1 MKKKTD
7 IERSIGICMRVGV
20 LIAAALMLFG
30 FVLLLIN
37 FEQHFSGF
45 EDFSFTQILTG
56 LLYLNPYSYM
66 SIGIFVLIL
75 TPIIR
80 VVSSIILFIKEK
92 NILYSLITTA
102 VLAILI
108 LSFIVALING

>member
-20 LIAAALMLFG
+20 VAAAVLMLFG

-37 FEQHFSGF
+37 FEQHFAGF
-45 EDFSFTQILTG
+45 ENFSFLEILTG

-66 SIGIFVLIL
+66 LLGIFVLIL

-80 VVSSIILFIKEK
+80 VVSSIILFIREK
-92 NILYSLITTA
+92 NVLYSLITTA

-108 LSFIVALING
+108 LSFVIAVING